1 MGLSVGHR
9 TQLTLYVKHTSCDG
23 SGNYE
28 WRFKCSKAR
37 RKRLH
42 TTLRLAC
49 MQQFRRARVTECSA
63 VCCFTCAGLPA
74 NDQQYFCPANG
85 SSCYFYA
92 SSSQTYNAS
101 KSLCQGRGGYA
112 VAYNSCATC
121 GYRIGC
127 SVVYRA
133 RACTCSA
140 AMSLSAGLRLCCHI
154 QPCHHCRRVQRWLIH
169 CPTGWLRV

>member
-1 MGLSVGHR
+1 
-9 TQLTLYVKHTSCDG
+9 
-23 SGNYE
+23 
-28 WRFKCSKAR
+28 
-37 RKRLH
+37 
-42 TTLRLAC
+42 
-49 MQQFRRARVTECSA
+49 MQQLSCARVEVSSA

-121 GYRIGC
+121 GYCIVDLYC
-127 SVVYRA
+127 CLVIPQRA
-133 RACTCSA
+133 GDALPQRCRHCC
-140 AMSLSAGLRLCCHI
+140 RL
-154 QPCHHCRRVQRWLIH
+154 QR
-169 CPTGWLRV
+169 